1 MFERTREY
9 LKDVRAEFDKV
20 TWPTFDELKSHTN
33 VVLFV
38 SLILSLFVFAVDQVL
53 NQLVKLLLPGV

>member
-9 LKDVRAEFDKV
+9 IKDVRAEFDKV
-20 TWPTFDELKSHTN
+20 TWPTFEELKANTN

-38 SLILSLFVFAVDQVL
+38 SFVLAIFVFLVDQVL
-53 NQLVKLLLPGV
+53 NQIVKLLLSRV